1 MRHVRKDRQHML
13 DAVWSINTE
22 HAQNEVT
29 RAVLLGDAPQSA
41 YVERL
46 LYLIGG
52 ADDLPPEVCRRFAC
66 LLVCLFFS
74 LFFSFPRG

>member
-1 MRHVRKDRQHML
+1 ML
-13 DAVWSINTE
+13 DAVWSVNTE

-29 RAVLLGDAPQSA
+29 RAVLLGEAPQPA

-52 ADDLPPEVCRRFAC
+52 TDDLPPEVCSR
-66 LLVCLFFS
+66 
-74 LFFSFPRG
+74 

>member
-1 MRHVRKDRQHML
+1 ML
-13 DAVWSINTE
+13 DAVWSVSTE

-29 RAVLLGDAPQSA
+29 RAVLLSDAPQPK

-52 ADDLPPEVCRRFAC
+52 TDDLPPEVCSR
-66 LLVCLFFS
+66 
-74 LFFSFPRG
+74 